1 MLGYRKQQ
9 FRRAHALLRAI
20 EANQDDFRSLKALQL
35 LLVDEIK
42 RGERRVRELKAE
54 AKLLPS
60 DAPSRKRK
68 SLETRT
74 TAAQTLIFLWK
85 CFGDGI
91 AFIYVDKYALKHT
104 YLHATNRNPKQ
115 SAGFLLDKQGFESEW
130 LLLESALSH
139 NVPAVLA
146 DLTNTIRHG
155 DLCLLGSSD
164 PFLIEVKSSN
174 TKNSRGRRQRQDLE
188 ILQEFFENDHSN
200 RLRGMS
206 NVYREQHVLPEVTY
220 GAELNGAIE
229 RCIVEDIGIAR
240 PEAGLMYI
248 ALRTK
253 AAKVNEAFELVD
265 IEQPWMFGW
274 NGVKNDRAWAPYYP
288 FTLTIRDFDH
298 LWAFVRG
305 NIFLM
310 ILIGPRQ
317 LEAIGS
323 RDGNTSTFDPEDDF
337 YPLAVNLPKNGGT
350 MRLASQALARIGME
364 CVSAD
369 WLISNS
375 VANFQL
381 AAQKMAD
388 DPNGRIMADGS
399 NIHALSRRY
408 MEEAGIVFTDKSVT

>member
-1 MLGYRKQQ
+1 MLGYRKQA
-9 FRRAHALLRAI
+9 FRCAHGLLRAI
-20 EANQDDFRSLKALQL
+20 EADQYDFSSLKALQL

-42 RGERRVRELKAE
+42 RAERRVRELKAE

-60 DAPSRKRK
+60 DAPTRKRK

-115 SAGFLLDKQGFESEW
+115 SAGFLLDKKGFESEW

-155 DLCLLGSSD
+155 DLCLLGGSD
-164 PFLIEVKSSN
+164 PYLIEVKSSN
-174 TKNSRGRRQRQDLE
+174 TKNSRGKRQKQDLQ
-188 ILQEFFENDHSN
+188 ILQEFFENDHSD

-206 NVYREQHVLPEVTY
+206 SIYREEHVLPEVTY

-229 RCIVEDIGIAR
+229 KCLVEDIGIAR

-253 AAKVNEAFELVD
+253 AAKVDEAFGQVD
-265 IEQPWMFGW
+265 IEQPWMFGL

-288 FTLTIRDFDH
+288 FTLTIRDLDH

-305 NIFLM
+305 DIFLM
-310 ILIGPRQ
+310 ILVGRRQ

-337 YPLAVNLPKNGGT
+337 YPLAVNLPNNGGT

-375 VANFQL
+375 VASFQL
-381 AAQKMAD
+381 AAEKMAD
-388 DPNGRIMADGS
+388 DPNEQIMADGS
-399 NIHALSRRY
+399 NIDALSRRY
-408 MEEAGIVFTDKSVT
+408 MEEAGIVFPNKSVT